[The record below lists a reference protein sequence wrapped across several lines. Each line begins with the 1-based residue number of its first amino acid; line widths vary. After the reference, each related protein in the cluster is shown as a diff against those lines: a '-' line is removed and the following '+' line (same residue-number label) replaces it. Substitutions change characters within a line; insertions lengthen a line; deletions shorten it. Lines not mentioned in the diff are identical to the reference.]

1 MLRIIRWCTTLA
13 VVALATWL
21 IFTNYHHYLANP
33 WTRDGQVRAQ
43 IIQITP
49 RVTGVITELPIKDNQ
64 EVKSGDLL
72 FRIDPRPY
80 QSSLDQARASV
91 AKASAS
97 IANAEQ
103 ELNRARALLK
113 RDPGALSKLN
123 LEQLE
128 NTYASAKAAKEEA
141 LALEEQARLNLTFTE
156 VLAPSDGY
164 ITNLNL
170 QQGAQAVANSPAV
183 ALIDRNSFWVH
194 GFFKETDIANVRPKD
209 RALITLMTY
218 PDIPLEG
225 EVDSIGYGIAQ
236 SDGSMGHNL
245 LPTINPSF
253 QWIRLAQRLP
263 VRIHLKQVPPEIVLR
278 VGTTASVLIQT
289 NTQNK

>member
-1 MLRIIRWCTTLA
+1 MA

>member
-1 MLRIIRWCTTLA
+1 MA
-13 VVALATWL
+13 VVALAAWL
-21 IFTNYHHYLANP
+21 IFTNYHNYLVNP

-64 EVKSGDLL
+64 EVKRGELL

-80 QSSLDQARASV
+80 LSSLNQARASV

-103 ELNRARALLK
+103 ELNRARALLR

-141 LALEEQARLNLTFTE
+141 LALEEQAQLNLTFTE
-156 VLAPSDGY
+156 ILAPSDGY